1 MQYKT
6 YKQFLNP
13 YCNSVDP
20 YRWLMAEDSILQ
32 YRYNTFMFQ
41 PFQFF
46 RWLMVED
53 SIMQYR
59 YITFML

>member
-1 MQYKT
+1 
-6 YKQFLNP
+6 
-13 YCNSVDP
+13 
-20 YRWLMAEDSILQ
+20 MAEDSIMQ
-32 YRYNTFMFQ
+32 YRYNTFMLQ

-59 YITFML
+59 YISFMF